1 MTPAYFYR
9 YCSSELGRHSGPD
22 VCEILTYWVKLP
34 AVDAFA
40 PQEAMEVF
48 VVAHELLA
56 RLRCD
61 LPVSQDATVAGAA
74 LAVQSCGTLLY
85 WINRSDLP
93 ESDRRVACRS
103 AWTELDRHEKGV
115 ALTAIRECAL
125 LGLRPRRIEDGEAGL
140 GSIHHFFPGETAE
153 VCRHALRRPDIQ
165 AGYFRHFFDSDRKH
179 GLLFALRV
187 LQACGTRSDLA
198 LLRQLSE
205 HSSLGREAV
214 KAIRCIEARL
224 VTH

>member
-1 MTPAYFYR
+1 
-9 YCSSELGRHSGPD
+9 
-22 VCEILTYWVKLP
+22 
-34 AVDAFA
+34 
-40 PQEAMEVF
+40 
-48 VVAHELLA
+48 
-56 RLRCD
+56 
-61 LPVSQDATVAGAA
+61 
-74 LAVQSCGTLLY
+74 
-85 WINRSDLP
+85 
-93 ESDRRVACRS
+93 
-103 AWTELDRHEKGV
+103 
-115 ALTAIRECAL
+115 
-125 LGLRPRRIEDGEAGL
+125 
-140 GSIHHFFPGETAE
+140 
-153 VCRHALRRPDIQ
+153 LRRPDIQ